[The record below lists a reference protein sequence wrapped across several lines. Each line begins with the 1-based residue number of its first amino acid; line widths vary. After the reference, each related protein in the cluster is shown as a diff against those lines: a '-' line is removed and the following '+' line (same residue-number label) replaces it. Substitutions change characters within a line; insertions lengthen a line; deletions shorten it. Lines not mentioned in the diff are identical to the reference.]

1 MALGDGGQNQQKRS
15 TEDSYNSR
23 LTLYD
28 PATTKYLKF
37 KFWAGKVVISINVGE
52 SSEQQG
58 FKYNETIAAFL
69 TPLKAKM
76 MAEELIKFKNDPNSN
91 PVGVVSG
98 GDPSTCLTFLRD
110 NSNVVVDIRKVDGK
124 GKVTAADK
132 FTIQKDYHYSV
143 SYKNY
148 EKLDFT
154 KNFYND
160 LELQAIIDIFNNFYN
175 ACNGANAYSVLD
187 MSRFN
192 YGRLRSNTEAI
203 MDKLGIQRYS
213 SRGSGNS
220 FFNNSNNDS
229 SFGSGSNSNHMDDI
243 DDML

>member
-1 MALGDGGQNQQKRS
+1 MSLGDGGQTQKKN

-28 PATTKYLKF
+28 PTTTKYLKF
-37 KFWAGKVVISINVGE
+37 KFWAGKVVVSINMGE
-52 SSEQQG
+52 SNQQQG
-58 FKYNETIAAFL
+58 FKYNETIASFL
-69 TPLKAKM
+69 TPIKAKI
-76 MAEELIKFKNDPNSN
+76 MAEELTKFKADPKSN

-110 NSNVVVDIRKVDGK
+110 GDNVVVDIRKVDGK
-124 GKVTAADK
+124 GKVTASDR

-148 EKLDFT
+148 DKLDFT

-160 LELQAIIDIFNNFYN
+160 IELQAIIDIFNNFYN

-192 YGRLRSNTEAI
+192 YSRLRSNTEAI

-229 SFGSGSNSNHMDDI
+229 AFGSGSTSNHMEDI